1 MVAAAD
7 GNVKR
12 VDPVLHDAHPRTT
25 EAVDDGAPR
34 AHAVG
39 TVVDARLVA
48 HRRADVVHRLA
59 FEFFGVQHVAG
70 LCESVARERMRQD
83 GDLLDAPRLFL
94 RGSFSGER
102 GSRQPRCGSQPG

>member
-12 VDPVLHDAHPRTT
+12 VDPVLHDAHARAA
-25 EAVDDGAPR
+25 EAVDDRTPR

-39 TVVDARLVA
+39 AVVDARFVA
-48 HRRADVVHRLA
+48 HGRADVVYCLA

-70 LCESVARERMRQD
+70 LRESVARERVRQD
-83 GDLLDAPRLFL
+83 GDFLDGPRLFL
-94 RGSFSGER
+94 RGSFSRKR
-102 GSRQPRCGSQPG
+102 GSRQPRCGSQPS